1 MTERAPPQRFADRI
15 VALAHSFWVL
25 PALLLL
31 EIAETTFVP
40 FPYEAVFVALCL
52 TARDRIWLFTLVTVL
67 GSAAAGAI
75 MYSLGAFFAAPVSEW
90 LGIADAVDAHR
101 ADFAERGAALIF
113 LAGTTPLPSYLV
125 NFVAGASGYPFA
137 EFLTLF
143 TASRFLRFAILG
155 VLLYLFGERIT
166 RGWAKLPLSLRRI
179 LWIALLVAVVVWT
192 VASLGG

>member
-1 MTERAPPQRFADRI
+1 MTESAQPQRFTGRI

-25 PALLLL
+25 PALFLL

-40 FPYEAVFVALCL
+40 FPYEAVFIALCL
-52 TARDRIWLFTLVTVL
+52 AARERIWLFTLITVL
-67 GSAAAGAI
+67 GSAVAGAI
-75 MYSLGAFFAAPVSEW
+75 MYTLGAYFAAPVSEW
-90 LGIADAVDAHR
+90 LGVADTVETYR
-101 ADFAERGAALIF
+101 ANFAERGASLIF

-155 VLLYLFGERIT
+155 GLTWLFGERIT
-166 RGWAKLPLSLRRI
+166 RGWAKLPLTLRRI
-179 LWIALLVAVVVWT
+179 LWIALLVAVIAWT
-192 VASLGG
+192 VVSLGG